1 MKENIS
7 NQIQSLVK
15 LDFNNQRIMTT
26 KVLAEQ
32 FGTEEGNIQKNFSRN
47 EKRFVKGK
55 HYFKLEGQELKNFK
69 SSLPTESLEPL
80 KFAPVL
86 YLWTDRGAARHAK
99 ILDTDEAWDVY
110 EALEENY
117 FNVDTKIN
125 FSKLS
130 SMDLLKLSVQALE
143 ENKNEIKEVKQ
154 DLKDFKQDIP
164 LFNVECSDLQSIV
177 KSKGT
182 NLLGG
187 KKSPA
192 YQDKSIRQRVY
203 SDIQRE
209 IKRQFDVRSYKA
221 IKRKHLDI
229 AKEIVQKYQLP
240 YALEQE
246 IKEINQYGVA

>member
-1 MKENIS
+1 MKENIA

-15 LDFNNQRIMTT
+15 LNFNNQRIMTT

-32 FGTEEGNIQKNFSRN
+32 FGTEDKIISNNFNRNI
-47 EKRFVKGK
+47 ERFVQGK
-55 HYFKLEGQELKNFK
+55 HYYKLEGKELKEFK
-69 SSLPTESLEPL
+69 TNHLNDEPSLLR
-80 KFAPVL
+80 VNCL
-86 YLWTDRGAARHAK
+86 YLWTERGAARHAK
-99 ILDTDEAWDVY
+99 ILDTDEAWDIY

-117 FNVDTKIN
+117 FNDSKID

-143 ENKNEIKEVKQ
+143 ENKNEIREVKQ
-154 DLKDFKQDIP
+154 DLKDFKKDIP
-164 LFNVECSDLQSIV
+164 LFNIECSDLQNIV
-177 KSKGT
+177 KGKGT
-182 NLLGG
+182 SLLGG